1 MCGIP
6 IIKFTN
12 GSAPTNWTF
21 DNDAGRLGIIR
32 NVSFKSSTPSVNGTF
47 ANSSGGA
54 GSVSWTLN
62 EQDGN
67 KVIVYNSN
75 FAKFANAKV
84 PTGKVNITGIF
95 KRFNKPSHKL
105 KCFSRTPYSLDCLL
119 GRSRESMRLNLQL
132 PAQLPIAQNLYSL
145 SALYHTQILQKRWR
159 DFFQGIRLRYTL
171 QIL

>member
-1 MCGIP
+1 MEH
-6 IIKFTN
+6 
-12 GSAPTNWTF
+12 
-21 DNDAGRLGIIR
+21 
-32 NVSFKSSTPSVNGTF
+32 F

-95 KRFNKPSHKL
+95 KRFNNNG
-105 KCFSRTPYSLDCLL
+105 RLL
-119 GRSRESMRLNLQL
+119 YVRLTIFNQLLQPKRL
-132 PAQLPIAQNLYSL
+132 FIVTL
-145 SALYHTQILQKRWR
+145 LQKH
-159 DFFQGIRLRYTL
+159 QLIGN
-171 QIL
+171 

>member
-1 MCGIP
+1 MSIGRISR
-6 IIKFTN
+6 IVWDTHYKILSLNNSVEVKEFTN

-95 KRFNKPSHKL
+95 KRFNK
-105 KCFSRTPYSLDCLL
+105 
-119 GRSRESMRLNLQL
+119 SMGD
-132 PAQLPIAQNLYSL
+132 Y
-145 SALYHTQILQKRWR
+145 
-159 DFFQGIRLRYTL
+159 YTFA
-171 QIL
+171 